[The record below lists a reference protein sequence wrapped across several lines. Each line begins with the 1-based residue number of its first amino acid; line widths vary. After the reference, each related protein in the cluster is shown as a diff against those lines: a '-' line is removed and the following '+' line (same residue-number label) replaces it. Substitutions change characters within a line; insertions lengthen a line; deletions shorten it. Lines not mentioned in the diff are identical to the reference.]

1 MNQSISLSFSQF
13 TLNNTH
19 VSTALIYMRPSQ
31 ERPIQTSV
39 SLNTHNPG
47 IFRPI
52 KTFPT
57 VMHLKDSDRH
67 FKEDPSR
74 DELVIRD
81 IGL

>member
-19 VSTALIYMRPSQ
+19 ATVLIYMRPSQ
-31 ERPIQTSV
+31 ERPNQTSAPA
-39 SLNTHNPG
+39 NTHNPG
-47 IFRPI
+47 IFKPI
-52 KTFPT
+52 KTFLS

-74 DELVIRD
+74 DEVVIRE
-81 IGL
+81 IRL